1 MTDATQAHAIGPGT
15 RVRMHYSITLEDGTV
30 ADSTFEEDPIEFV
43 FGDGT
48 LQEGLELA
56 ILGLHQGDT
65 QTLRIGPEVGF
76 GYHDPDNVHLMSRD
90 DFPTD
95 LAVETGQII
104 GFTTPGG
111 DEIPGMIKSVDEA
124 GVQVDF
130 NHPLAGHEIRFD
142 VEILAIEPP
151 ADTDPEAP

>member
-1 MTDATQAHAIGPGT
+1 MTDPAQNNAIGPGA

-30 ADSTFEEDPIEFV
+30 ADSTFEEEPIEFV

-48 LQEGLELA
+48 LQKGLELA

-65 QTLRIGPEVGF
+65 QSLRIGPELGF
-76 GYHDPDNVHLMSRD
+76 GYHDPENVHRMPRD
-90 DFPTD
+90 DFPAD
-95 LAVETGQII
+95 MAVETGQII

-111 DEIPGMIKSVDEA
+111 DEVPGMIKSVDEA
-124 GVQVDF
+124 DVQVDF

-142 VEILAIEPP
+142 VEILAVAPP
-151 ADTDPEAP
+151 ADSASEAP